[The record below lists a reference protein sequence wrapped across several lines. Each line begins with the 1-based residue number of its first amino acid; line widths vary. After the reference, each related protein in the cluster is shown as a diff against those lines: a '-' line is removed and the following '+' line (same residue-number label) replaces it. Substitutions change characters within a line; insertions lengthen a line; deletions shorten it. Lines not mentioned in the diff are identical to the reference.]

1 MVTFLVRRLIQFI
14 PTLLAVTFIIF
25 ILLNVMPGDA
35 ALLSGNP
42 RGGTDPK
49 VIEAL
54 REKWGLNDPL
64 PIRYVR
70 FLGNLVKGDLG
81 ISFRLDRKVSEVINE
96 RLFVTLRLAACAML
110 FAVIG
115 GVGLGFFSAIHQGSA
130 LDIIAMISAVTGMS
144 IPNFWLGLMLMYLVG
159 VLLGILPTSGYGGG
173 DLAHLILPAFTL
185 GVRYMAL
192 LARMSRSAV
201 LDVVHEDYVNTA
213 RSKGLAERAVQ
224 FRHIFRNALIPVIT
238 IAGLQFGGMLAST
251 VVVETVFSWSGIGS
265 LLVESIFRRD
275 VPVLQGCILIIVVA
289 FLVINLLVDLVYGYL
304 DPRIQYD

>member
-14 PTLLAVTFIIF
+14 PTLLAITFIIF

-213 RSKGLAERAVQ
+213 RSKGLAEQAVQ

>member
-289 FLVINLLVDLVYGYL
+289 FLVINLLVDLAYGYL

>member
-1 MVTFLVRRLIQFI
+1 
-14 PTLLAVTFIIF
+14 
-25 ILLNVMPGDA
+25 
-35 ALLSGNP
+35 
-42 RGGTDPK
+42 
-49 VIEAL
+49 
-54 REKWGLNDPL
+54 
-64 PIRYVR
+64 
-70 FLGNLVKGDLG
+70 
-81 ISFRLDRKVSEVINE
+81 
-96 RLFVTLRLAACAML
+96 
-110 FAVIG
+110 
-115 GVGLGFFSAIHQGSA
+115 
-130 LDIIAMISAVTGMS
+130 
-144 IPNFWLGLMLMYLVG
+144 
-159 VLLGILPTSGYGGG
+159 
-173 DLAHLILPAFTL
+173 
-185 GVRYMAL
+185 MAL

-289 FLVINLLVDLVYGYL
+289 FLVINLLVDLAYGYL